1 MISTPHELYVF
12 RASLGI
18 NQATLAVVLG
28 MTQSSV
34 SSMERGTSEID
45 LTTRWALAGLDT
57 ALREGQLAFTA
68 RAKFQKGMNSRAPT
82 PPAPPKPG
90 FTELDVEALL
100 AAVKQRSRDALQYLG
115 THPGIV
121 GRSPGRVGKRK
132 VRQSGRVAGS
142 TGPRT
147 ASWARRAAS
156 AEGQL
161 APGQGSEEKRQ

>member
-18 NQATLAVVLG
+18 NQLTLATVLG
-28 MTQSSV
+28 MTQSTV
-34 SSMERGTSEID
+34 SSMERGTSELD

-57 ALREGQLAFTA
+57 ALREGKLAFTA
-68 RAKFQKGMNSRAPT
+68 RATFQKGMKSRASTTPT
-82 PPAPPKPG
+82 TPRPE
-90 FTELDVEALL
+90 FSELDIEGLI
-100 AAVKQRSRDALQYLG
+100 AAIRERNRDALKYLG
-115 THPGIV
+115 THPGVV

-132 VRQSGRVAGS
+132 VRQPGGVAGS

-147 ASWARRAAS
+147 ASWERRAAS

-161 APGQGSEEKRQ
+161 APGQGGKEERQ